1 MLISFACAAARAAS
15 APGAEVRELFRQPFP
30 EKPGTDVVT
39 VEVDYPPDGS
49 TPPHEHPGYVYAY
62 VLAGAVVSQLGDG
75 PPQTFTQG
83 QMWSELPNERHMVS
97 KNASTTQPAKLL
109 VFFIV
114 PHGAE
119 LTTLLP
125 SSSR

>member
-1 MLISFACAAARAAS
+1 M
-15 APGAEVRELFRQPFP
+15 
-30 EKPGTDVVT
+30 
-39 VEVDYPPDGS
+39 S
-49 TPPHEHPGYVYAY
+49 TPTCWRARLCHNSETARLTP
-62 VLAGAVVSQLGDG
+62 
-75 PPQTFTQG
+75 FTQG

-114 PHGAE
+114 PHGAK

-125 SSSR
+125 SSTR